1 MASIKDGRALR
12 QQNIY
17 DLNRERLINTAVH
30 VINEVGDIR
39 EVTLTQIAKEAGVSP
54 ATAYNHFP
62 ERMEDVYSA
71 IVHSKMD
78 VAANMGATI
87 ANKSLSPIEKIKQIP
102 VTYAENLVSLGYT
115 GKVLITQMFNLIKV
129 DKWLDQDPVQ
139 AISALLSS
147 TDQYRDQAD
156 VIALNIATAFRGAM
170 FEYALN
176 IGDQV
181 LFNRYTEEYFL
192 KTSEKLVENILKQ
205 YLFSCKPYKKN
216 GISL

>member
-1 MASIKDGRALR
+1 MDSIKDGRALR

-17 DLNRERLINTAVH
+17 DLNRERLINTAVQ
-30 VINEVGDIR
+30 VINEIGDIR

-87 ANKSLSPIEKIKQIP
+87 ADMSLSPVEKIKQIP
-102 VTYAENLVSLGYT
+102 VTYAENLISLGYT

-129 DKWLDQDPVQ
+129 NKWLDQDPVQ
-139 AISALLSS
+139 AISALLTT
-147 TDQYRDQAD
+147 TDEYKEQAD
-156 VIALNIATAFRGAM
+156 IIALNIATAFRGAM

-181 LFNRYTEEYFL
+181 LFERYTEEYFL

-205 YLFSCKPYKKN
+205 Y
-216 GISL
+216 

>member
-205 YLFSCKPYKKN
+205 Y
-216 GISL
+216 

>member
-1 MASIKDGRALR
+1 MTSIKDGRALR

-17 DLNRERLINTAVH
+17 DLNREKLINTAVQ
-30 VINEVGDIR
+30 VINEIGDIR

-78 VAANMGATI
+78 VAANMGATLTDS
-87 ANKSLSPIEKIKQIP
+87 SLSPIEKLKKIP
-102 VTYAENLVSLGYT
+102 LTYAENLVSLGYA
-115 GKVLITQMFNLIKV
+115 GKVLLIQQFNLIKV

-139 AISALLSS
+139 SYYSILSS
-147 TDQYRDQAD
+147 TDEYRDQSD

-170 FEYALN
+170 YEYALN
-176 IGDQV
+176 IGDHP
-181 LFNRYTEEYFL
+181 LFRRYTEEYFL

-205 YLFSCKPYKKN
+205 Y
-216 GISL
+216 

>member
-78 VAANMGATI
+78 VAANMGATLTDS
-87 ANKSLSPIEKIKQIP
+87 SLSPIEKLKKIP
-102 VTYAENLVSLGYT
+102 LTYAENLVSLGYA
-115 GKVLITQMFNLIKV
+115 GKVLLIQQFNLIKV
-129 DKWLDQDPVQ
+129 DKWLDQDPVK
-139 AISALLSS
+139 AITTLLAS
-147 TDQYRDQAD
+147 TDEYRDKSD

-170 FEYALN
+170 YEYALN
-176 IGDQV
+176 IGDHP
-181 LFNRYTEEYFL
+181 LFSRYTEEYFL
-192 KTSEKLVENILKQ
+192 QTSEKLVENILKQ
-205 YLFSCKPYKKN
+205 YELSN
-216 GISL
+216 

>member
-78 VAANMGATI
+78 VAANMGATLSDS
-87 ANKSLSPIEKIKQIP
+87 SLSPIEKLKKIP
-102 VTYAENLVSLGYT
+102 LTYAENLVSLGYA
-115 GKVLITQMFNLIKV
+115 GKVILIQQFNLIKV
-129 DKWLDQDPVQ
+129 DKWLDQDPVN
-139 AISALLSS
+139 AITTLLAS
-147 TDQYRDQAD
+147 TDEYKDLAD
-156 VIALNIATAFRGAM
+156 EIALNIATAFRGAM
-170 FEYALN
+170 YEYALN
-176 IGDQV
+176 IGDHP
-181 LFNRYTEEYFL
+181 LFRRYTEEYFL
-192 KTSEKLVENILKQ
+192 KTSDKLVENILKQ
-205 YLFSCKPYKKN
+205 Y
-216 GISL
+216 

>member
-78 VAANMGATI
+78 VAANMGATLSDS
-87 ANKSLSPIEKIKQIP
+87 SLSPIEKLKKIP
-102 VTYAENLVSLGYT
+102 LTYAENLVSLGYA
-115 GKVLITQMFNLIKV
+115 GKVLLIQQFNLIKV

-147 TDQYRDQAD
+147 TDEYRDQSD

-170 FEYALN
+170 YEYALN
-176 IGDQV
+176 IGDHP
-181 LFNRYTEEYFL
+181 LFRRYTEEYFL
-192 KTSEKLVENILKQ
+192 QTSEKLVENILKQ
-205 YLFSCKPYKKN
+205 Y
-216 GISL
+216 

>member
-17 DLNRERLINTAVH
+17 DLNREKLINTAVQ
-30 VINEVGDIR
+30 VINEIGDIR

-87 ANKSLSPIEKIKQIP
+87 ADMSLSPVEKIKQIP
-102 VTYAENLVSLGYT
+102 VTYAENLISLGYT

-129 DKWLDQDPVQ
+129 NKWLDQDPVQ
-139 AISALLSS
+139 AISALLTT
-147 TDQYRDQAD
+147 TDEYKEQAD
-156 VIALNIATAFRGAM
+156 IIALNIATAFRGAM

-181 LFNRYTEEYFL
+181 LFDRYTEEYFL

-205 YLFSCKPYKKN
+205 Y
-216 GISL
+216 

>member
-1 MASIKDGRALR
+1 MDSIKDGRALR

-30 VINEVGDIR
+30 VINEIGDIR

-87 ANKSLSPIEKIKQIP
+87 ADMSLSPIEKIKQIP
-102 VTYAENLVSLGYT
+102 VTYAENLISLGYT

-129 DKWLDQDPVQ
+129 NKWLDQDPVQ
-139 AISALLSS
+139 AISALLTT
-147 TDQYRDQAD
+147 TDEYKEQAD
-156 VIALNIATAFRGAM
+156 IIALNIATAFRGAM

-181 LFNRYTEEYFL
+181 LFDRYTEEYFL

-205 YLFSCKPYKKN
+205 YQ
-216 GISL
+216 ISS

>member
-17 DLNRERLINTAVH
+17 DLNREKLINTAVD
-30 VINEVGDIR
+30 VINEIGDIK

-87 ANKSLSPIEKIKQIP
+87 TDSSLSPIEKLKKIP
-102 VTYAENLVSLGYT
+102 LTYAENLVSLGYA
-115 GKVLITQMFNLIKV
+115 GKVLVIQQFNLIKV
-129 DKWLDQDPVQ
+129 DKWLDQDPVK
-139 AISALLSS
+139 AITTLLAS
-147 TDQYRDQAD
+147 TDEYKDLAD
-156 VIALNIATAFRGAM
+156 EIAMNIGTAFRGAM
-170 FEYALN
+170 YEYALN
-176 IGDQV
+176 IGDHP
-181 LFNRYTEEYFL
+181 LFRRYTEEYFL
-192 KTSEKLVENILKQ
+192 QTSEKLVENILKQ
-205 YLFSCKPYKKN
+205 Y
-216 GISL
+216 

>member
-1 MASIKDGRALR
+1 MTSIKDGRALR

-17 DLNRERLINTAVH
+17 DLNREKLINTAVH

-78 VAANMGATI
+78 VAANMGATLTDS
-87 ANKSLSPIEKIKQIP
+87 SLSPIEKLKKIP
-102 VTYAENLVSLGYT
+102 LTYAENLVSLGYA
-115 GKVLITQMFNLIKV
+115 GKVLLIQQFNLIKV

-147 TDQYRDQAD
+147 TDEYRDQSD

-170 FEYALN
+170 YEYALN
-176 IGDQV
+176 IGDHP
-181 LFNRYTEEYFL
+181 LFSRYTEEYFL
-192 KTSEKLVENILKQ
+192 QTSEKLVENILKQ
-205 YLFSCKPYKKN
+205 YELS
-216 GISL
+216 S

>member
-78 VAANMGATI
+78 VAANMGATLSDS
-87 ANKSLSPIEKIKQIP
+87 SLSPIEKLKKIP
-102 VTYAENLVSLGYT
+102 LTYAENLVSLGYA
-115 GKVLITQMFNLIKV
+115 GKVILIQQFNLIKV

-147 TDQYRDQAD
+147 TDEYRDQSD

-170 FEYALN
+170 YEYALN
-176 IGDQV
+176 IGDHA
-181 LFNRYTEEYFL
+181 LFRRYTEEYFL
-192 KTSEKLVENILKQ
+192 QTSEKLVENILKQ
-205 YLFSCKPYKKN
+205 YELS
-216 GISL
+216 S

>member
-1 MASIKDGRALR
+1 MTSLRDGRALR
-12 QQNIY
+12 QQNIH
-17 DLNRERLINTAVH
+17 DLNRERLINTAVQ

-87 ANKSLSPIEKIKQIP
+87 LDESLSPIEKIKQIP
-102 VTYAENLVSLGYT
+102 VTYAENLISLGYT

-139 AISALLSS
+139 AISALLNT
-147 TDQYRDQAD
+147 TDEYKDQAD
-156 VIALNIATAFRGAM
+156 EIALNIATAFRGAM

-181 LFNRYTEEYFL
+181 LFNRYTDEYFL
-192 KTSEKLVENILKQ
+192 KTSEKLVDNILKQ
-205 YLFSCKPYKKN
+205 Y
-216 GISL
+216 

>member
-78 VAANMGATI
+78 VAANMGATLSDS
-87 ANKSLSPIEKIKQIP
+87 SLSPIEKLKKIP
-102 VTYAENLVSLGYT
+102 LTYAENLVSLGYA
-115 GKVLITQMFNLIKV
+115 GKVLLIQQFNLIKV

-147 TDQYRDQAD
+147 TDEYKDQSD

-170 FEYALN
+170 YEYALN
-176 IGDQV
+176 IGDHP
-181 LFNRYTEEYFL
+181 LFSRYTEEYFL
-192 KTSEKLVENILKQ
+192 QTSEKLVENILKQ
-205 YLFSCKPYKKN
+205 YELS
-216 GISL
+216 S

>member
-78 VAANMGATI
+78 VAANMGATLSDS
-87 ANKSLSPIEKIKQIP
+87 SLSPIEKLKKIP
-102 VTYAENLVSLGYT
+102 LTYAENLVSLGYA
-115 GKVLITQMFNLIKV
+115 GKVLLIQQFNLIKV
-129 DKWLDQDPVQ
+129 DKWLDQDPVK
-139 AISALLSS
+139 AITPLLES
-147 TDQYRDQAD
+147 TDEYKDLAD
-156 VIALNIATAFRGAM
+156 EIALNIATAFRGAM
-170 FEYALN
+170 YEYALN
-176 IGDQV
+176 IGDHP
-181 LFNRYTEEYFL
+181 LFSRYTEEYFL
-192 KTSEKLVENILKQ
+192 QTSEKLVENILKQ
-205 YLFSCKPYKKN
+205 YELS
-216 GISL
+216 S

>member
-17 DLNRERLINTAVH
+17 DLNREKLINTAVQ
-30 VINEVGDIR
+30 VINEIGDIR

-78 VAANMGATI
+78 VAANMGATLTDS
-87 ANKSLSPIEKIKQIP
+87 SLSPIEKLKKIP
-102 VTYAENLVSLGYT
+102 LTYAENLVSLGYA
-115 GKVLITQMFNLIKV
+115 GKVILIQQFNLIKV

-147 TDQYRDQAD
+147 TDEYRDQSD

-170 FEYALN
+170 YEYALN
-176 IGDQV
+176 IGDHP
-181 LFNRYTEEYFL
+181 LFRRYTEEYFL
-192 KTSEKLVENILKQ
+192 QTSEKLVENILKQ
-205 YLFSCKPYKKN
+205 YELS
-216 GISL
+216 S

>member
-1 MASIKDGRALR
+1 MDSIKDGRALR

-30 VINEVGDIR
+30 VINEIGDIR

-62 ERMEDVYSA
+62 ERKEDVYSA

-87 ANKSLSPIEKIKQIP
+87 ADMSLSPIEKIKQIP
-102 VTYAENLVSLGYT
+102 VTYAENLISLGYT

-129 DKWLDQDPVQ
+129 NKWLDQDPVQ
-139 AISALLSS
+139 AISALLTT
-147 TDQYRDQAD
+147 TDEYKEQAD
-156 VIALNIATAFRGAM
+156 IIALNIATAFRGAM

-181 LFNRYTEEYFL
+181 LFDRYTEEYFL

-205 YLFSCKPYKKN
+205 YQ
-216 GISL
+216 ISS

>member
-17 DLNRERLINTAVH
+17 DLNREKLINTAVD
-30 VINEVGDIR
+30 VINEIGDIK

-87 ANKSLSPIEKIKQIP
+87 TDSSLSPIEKLKKIP
-102 VTYAENLVSLGYT
+102 LTYAENLVSLGYA
-115 GKVLITQMFNLIKV
+115 GKVLVIQQFNLIKV
-129 DKWLDQDPVQ
+129 DKWLDQDPVK
-139 AISALLSS
+139 AITTLLAS
-147 TDQYRDQAD
+147 TDEYKDLAD
-156 VIALNIATAFRGAM
+156 EIAMNIGTAFRGAM
-170 FEYALN
+170 YEYALN
-176 IGDQV
+176 IGDHP
-181 LFNRYTEEYFL
+181 LFRRYTEEYFL
-192 KTSEKLVENILKQ
+192 KTSDKLVENILKQ
-205 YLFSCKPYKKN
+205 Y
-216 GISL
+216 

>member
-17 DLNRERLINTAVH
+17 DLNRERLINTAVQ
-30 VINEVGDIR
+30 VINEIGDIR

-87 ANKSLSPIEKIKQIP
+87 ADMSLSPVEKIKQIP
-102 VTYAENLVSLGYT
+102 VTYAENLISLGYT
-115 GKVLITQMFNLIKV
+115 GKVLVTQMFNLLKV
-129 DKWLDQDPVQ
+129 NKWLDQDPVQ
-139 AISALLSS
+139 AISALLTT
-147 TDQYRDQAD
+147 TDEYKEQAD
-156 VIALNIATAFRGAM
+156 IIALNIATAFRGAM

-181 LFNRYTEEYFL
+181 LFERYTEEYFL

-205 YLFSCKPYKKN
+205 YQ
-216 GISL
+216 ISS

>member
-1 MASIKDGRALR
+1 MTSIRDGRALR

-17 DLNRERLINTAVH
+17 DLNRERLINTAVQ

-87 ANKSLSPIEKIKQIP
+87 LDESLSPIEKIKQIP
-102 VTYAENLVSLGYT
+102 VTYAENLISLGYT

-139 AISALLSS
+139 AISALLNT
-147 TDQYRDQAD
+147 TDEYKDQAD
-156 VIALNIATAFRGAM
+156 DIALNIATAFRGAM

-181 LFNRYTEEYFL
+181 LFNRYTDEYFL
-192 KTSEKLVENILKQ
+192 KTSEKLVDNILKQ
-205 YLFSCKPYKKN
+205 Y
-216 GISL
+216 

>member
-1 MASIKDGRALR
+1 MDSIKDGRALR

-17 DLNRERLINTAVH
+17 DLNRERLINTAVQ
-30 VINEVGDIR
+30 VINEIGDIR

-87 ANKSLSPIEKIKQIP
+87 ADMSLSPVEKIKQIP
-102 VTYAENLVSLGYT
+102 VTYAENLISLGYT

-129 DKWLDQDPVQ
+129 NKWLDQDPVQ
-139 AISALLSS
+139 AISGLLTT
-147 TDQYRDQAD
+147 TDEYKEQAD
-156 VIALNIATAFRGAM
+156 IIALNIATAFRGAM

-181 LFNRYTEEYFL
+181 LFDRYTEEYFL

-205 YLFSCKPYKKN
+205 Y
-216 GISL
+216 

>member
-1 MASIKDGRALR
+1 MTSLRDGRALR

-17 DLNRERLINTAVH
+17 DLNRERLINTAVQ

-87 ANKSLSPIEKIKQIP
+87 LDESLSPIEKIKQIP
-102 VTYAENLVSLGYT
+102 VTYAENLISLGYT

-139 AISALLSS
+139 AISALLNT
-147 TDQYRDQAD
+147 TDEYKDQAD
-156 VIALNIATAFRGAM
+156 DIALNIATAFRGAM

-181 LFNRYTEEYFL
+181 LFNRYTDEYFL
-192 KTSEKLVENILKQ
+192 KTSEKLVDNILKQ
-205 YLFSCKPYKKN
+205 Y
-216 GISL
+216 

>member
-87 ANKSLSPIEKIKQIP
+87 TDSSLSPIEKLKKIP
-102 VTYAENLVSLGYT
+102 LTYAENLVSLGYA
-115 GKVLITQMFNLIKV
+115 GKVILIQQFNLIKV

-147 TDQYRDQAD
+147 TDEYKDQSD

-170 FEYALN
+170 YEYALN
-176 IGDQV
+176 IGDHP
-181 LFNRYTEEYFL
+181 LFRRYTEEYFL
-192 KTSEKLVENILKQ
+192 QTSEKLVENILKQ
-205 YLFSCKPYKKN
+205 Y
-216 GISL
+216 

>member
-78 VAANMGATI
+78 VAANMGATLS
-87 ANKSLSPIEKIKQIP
+87 NSSLSPIEKLKKIP
-102 VTYAENLVSLGYT
+102 LTYAENLVSLGYA
-115 GKVLITQMFNLIKV
+115 GKVILIQQFNLIKV

-147 TDQYRDQAD
+147 TDEYRDQSD

-170 FEYALN
+170 YEYALN
-176 IGDQV
+176 IGDHP
-181 LFNRYTEEYFL
+181 LFSRYTEEYFL
-192 KTSEKLVENILKQ
+192 QTSEKLVENILKQ
-205 YLFSCKPYKKN
+205 YELSN
-216 GISL
+216 

>member
-17 DLNRERLINTAVH
+17 DLNREKLINTAVH

-78 VAANMGATI
+78 VAANMGATLSDS
-87 ANKSLSPIEKIKQIP
+87 SLSPIEKLKKIP
-102 VTYAENLVSLGYT
+102 LTYAENLVSLGYA
-115 GKVLITQMFNLIKV
+115 GKVILIQQFNLIKV

-147 TDQYRDQAD
+147 TDEYRDQSD

-170 FEYALN
+170 YEYALN
-176 IGDQV
+176 IGDHA
-181 LFNRYTEEYFL
+181 LFRRYTEEYFL
-192 KTSEKLVENILKQ
+192 QTSEKLVENILKQ
-205 YLFSCKPYKKN
+205 YELS
-216 GISL
+216 S